1 MTSTTQTAPLT
12 FDVFWR
18 WLADHRNCVV
28 RAGAG
33 DTVLFDHE
41 LAHWEFFEEPDN
53 RAVVQLIVGKALVG
67 ELVIERSDVLFVQ
80 VQPDVEDPGRGYFIF
95 DCIGGPRED
104 SYPLYHFVLSHSMEG
119 AAGGQHAMLKH

>member
-1 MTSTTQTAPLT
+1 MSSTTQTAPLT

-18 WLADHRNCVV
+18 WLAEHRNCVL

-41 LAHWEFFEEPDN
+41 LGHWEFFDEPDN
-53 RAVVQLIVGKALVG
+53 RAVVQLIIGKSLVG
-67 ELVIERSDVLFVQ
+67 EVIIERADVLFVQ
-80 VQPDVEDPGRGYFIF
+80 VQPDVEDPNRGSFIF
-95 DCIGGPRED
+95 DCIGGPRDD

-119 AAGGQHAMLKH
+119 AGGQHAMLKH